1 MENSNET
8 EINENNAQDIATE
21 ALYFTYRQANMHYTC
36 ISKLGNLE
44 SFTTIFIYKRKHFK
58 SADIRVNIQ
67 IYMCMKIETEKLS

>member
-1 MENSNET
+1 MKVKLN
-8 EINENNAQDIATE
+8 NENNTQNIATWG
-21 ALYFTYRQANMHYTC
+21 LYFTYRQANYTC